1 MKGFTLHHF
10 KKNRIHLS
18 IIVLKNGGGF
28 TLLELLI
35 VIGILVILIGS
46 MIAAINPARQFTKTN
61 NARRWSDITS
71 ILSAATQNIIDN
83 GGRWVCADYPNITT
97 STGGAWIASTT
108 VVTSTAP
115 ICNCLIPRYLPSV
128 PQDPSVG
135 NPLTTCPSTY
145 NTGYKI
151 YQDATTSRITI
162 FAPNAQ
168 SEDGSPPDIRATR

>member
-1 MKGFTLHHF
+1 MK
-10 KKNRIHLS
+10 
-18 IIVLKNGGGF
+18 GF

-46 MIAAINPARQFTKTN
+46 MIAAINPARQFAKAN
-61 NARRWSDITS
+61 NARRWADITS
-71 ILSAATQNIIDN
+71 VLSAISQNIIDN
-83 GGRWVCADYPNITT
+83 KGVWVCSDYPQITT
-97 STGGAWIASTT
+97 STSGHFISDTEAK
-108 VVTSTAP
+108 
-115 ICNCLIPRYLPSV
+115 ICNCLVPRYSPAL

-151 YQDATTSRITI
+151 FQDATTSRVTI

-168 SEDGSPPDIRATR
+168 IEDGSLPDIRVTR